1 MGVLLVEDASIAST
15 GAQRREHRNMASGAG
30 DGQRA
35 AELPRRNLCSYRS
48 PSVSVLVAGLTCKT
62 GVAVETHRF
71 WVVSWRTSDCL
82 RDSRLPASS
91 TFRSGTER
99 PPSS

>member
-35 AELPRRNLCSYRS
+35 AELPRRNLCSYRP

-62 GVAVETHRF
+62 GAALEPHRF
-71 WVVSWRTSDCL
+71 LVVSWRTSDSL
-82 RDSRLPASS
+82 RCRRRPPRSS
-91 TFRSGTER
+91 PDSGTSR
-99 PPSS
+99 